1 MEALRII
8 KDEHRNLW
16 RIAITLDRVLADMEA
31 EGKVDDAFLGSVFD
45 YLEQFVDNC
54 HHPKEDHYLFRL
66 LRQRSPEAAA
76 VLDRLEADHR
86 NAPANLEA
94 LRDRLARAA
103 GGQLPVAELAAALR
117 AYLAGLKEHVRVE
130 EKEVFPLAT
139 QALSAADWQ
148 EIDAAFLDNAD
159 PAFGAQAQANF
170 RELFHKVASLAPVS
184 VGLGAHS
191 AGELAAPASAPGGV
205 LLKVEG
211 LESSYGRIKAL
222 KGISIE
228 VRRGETVALVG
239 ANGAGKTTFLRSLSG
254 VQPMSGRITFDGE
267 DISRLRADMRMRRGI
282 CQSPEGRQVF
292 GPLSIEDNL
301 RLGAYTQPK
310 AQVEG
315 DLDKI
320 YAMFPILKEKRKLP
334 AGTLS
339 GGQQQ
344 MLAIGR
350 ALMTE
355 PKLLLLDEPSLGL
368 APFLVDEIFD
378 IIRRI
383 NKEAGVAVLLVEQ
396 NAAAA
401 LEVAEMAYVIDNGRV
416 VMNGTAEVVKANPDV
431 EAAYLGGGHSVD
443 FRAVKHYRRRR
454 RWLT

>member
-8 KDEHRNLW
+8 KDEHRKLW
-16 RIAITLDRVLADMEA
+16 RIAITVDQVLDDMQA
-31 EGKVDDAFLGSVFD
+31 EGKVDGAFLGSVFD
-45 YLEQFVDNC
+45 YFEQFVDDC
-54 HHPKEDHYLFRL
+54 HHPKEDDYLFRL

-76 VLDRLEADHR
+76 VLDRLEAEHR
-86 NAPANLEA
+86 DAPANLKGLRNKLALAESGRLPVSDLAEA
-94 LRDRLARAA
+94 LR
-103 GGQLPVAELAAALR
+103 G
-117 AYLAGLKEHVRVE
+117 YLAGLKEHVRIE
-130 EKEVFPLAT
+130 EKEIFPLAAA
-139 QALSAADWQ
+139 ALTAADWQ
-148 EIDAAFLDNAD
+148 EIDAAFLNNAD
-159 PAFGAQAQANF
+159 PAFGTQAQAGF
-170 RELFHKVASLAPVS
+170 RELFHRVASLAPES

-191 AGELAAPASAPGGV
+191 GGALPSATGGEV

-267 DISRLRADMRMRRGI
+267 DISKLRADMRMRRGI

-350 ALMTE
+350 ALMGR
-355 PKLLLLDEPSLGL
+355 PKLLLLDEPSMGL
-368 APFLVDEIFD
+368 AP
-378 IIRRI
+378 
-383 NKEAGVAVLLVEQ
+383 LLVE
-396 NAAAA
+396 
-401 LEVAEMAYVIDNGRV
+401 EVFN
-416 VMNGTAEVVKANPDV
+416 VVKALKAQGMSIILAEQNAFSALAIADRGYV
-431 EAAYLGGGHSVD
+431 LETGSVTLTGTGRELSEDEQVRAAYLGM
-443 FRAVKHYRRRR
+443 
-454 RWLT
+454 

>member
-66 LRQRSPEAAA
+66 LRQRSPEATA

-170 RELFHKVASLAPVS
+170 RELFHRVASLAPVS

-350 ALMTE
+350 ALMGR
-355 PKLLLLDEPSLGL
+355 PKLLLLDEPSMGL
-368 APFLVDEIFD
+368 AP
-378 IIRRI
+378 
-383 NKEAGVAVLLVEQ
+383 LLVEEVFNVVKTLKAQVMSIILAEQ
-396 NAAAA
+396 NAFSA
-401 LEVAEMAYVIDNGRV
+401 LAIADRGYVLETGSVTLTGTGRELSEDEQV
-416 VMNGTAEVVKANPDV
+416 R
-431 EAAYLGGGHSVD
+431 AAYLGM
-443 FRAVKHYRRRR
+443 
-454 RWLT
+454 